1 VAFFARTTGMETVV
15 LRFSHTQDASEL
27 LDPDSFFSGPRFYLR
42 ARIRQQAAFGNS
54 AVVEALKPHDDGT
67 EKLLISRGQDGTV
80 FRMPITDTRDIVDGL
95 IAALDRQLIE
105 TSGNGRRHV
114 DELAFDI
121 PLIAGRRLV
130 RASAEDQWQRQRD
143 QGRDRGR
150 GAPCTGTS
158 SGIVIAQVDTT
169 VS

>member
-1 VAFFARTTGMETVV
+1 MQLGFGCAQLF
-15 LRFSHTQDASEL
+15 LRLPLGRRLAHRLEC
-27 LDPDSFFSGPRFYLR
+27 
-42 ARIRQQAAFGNS
+42 
-54 AVVEALKPHDDGT
+54 VEARVGCD
-67 EKLLISRGQDGTV
+67 V
-80 FRMPITDTRDIVDGL
+80 